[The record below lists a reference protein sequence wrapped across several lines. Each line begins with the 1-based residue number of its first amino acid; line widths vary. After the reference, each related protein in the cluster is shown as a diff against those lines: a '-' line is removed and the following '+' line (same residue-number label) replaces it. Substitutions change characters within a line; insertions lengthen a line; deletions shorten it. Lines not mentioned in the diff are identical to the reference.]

1 MLQCVAAYYFFPCV
15 CMAINRSYTYFGIKL
30 KLTCNWD
37 YCGDFFK
44 SKWNSS
50 LDIPVHEPPLQ
61 LHCSSLIP
69 RIRIKPI
76 VFQSIKKLRQN
87 QSGQRKGRLSLTC
100 TCLCFKRVSYLLE
113 RVPSFA
119 AASTPKRTC
128 SDLNFLS
135 NNILQ
140 KEKQR
145 PDWYELFNS
154 KKWSKPRTGS
164 WSRKA

>member
-1 MLQCVAAYYFFPCV
+1 
-15 CMAINRSYTYFGIKL
+15 MAINRSYTYFGIEQE
-30 KLTCNWD
+30 LTCNWG

-44 SKWNSS
+44 CKWNSS
-50 LDIPVHEPPLQ
+50 LDIPLHEPPLQ

-69 RIRIKPI
+69 RIWIKSI
-76 VFQSIKKLRQN
+76 VFQSIIKLRQK
-87 QSGQRKGRLSLTC
+87 SRQRKGRLSLTC

-135 NNILQ
+135 SNILQ
-140 KEKQR
+140 REKQTENWLIR
-145 PDWYELFNS
+145 FFLFTEMIETTNRQL
-154 KKWSKPRTGS
+154 KPENI
-164 WSRKA
+164 K